1 MKTLSRQLI
10 VAFLAVTVP
19 GTAVLGGVTL
29 YSLRTLGAVSDQL
42 AEITLSL
49 EATRD
54 LDRALARA
62 QAAVGT
68 GPRFDTLM
76 RTALSHAG
84 SCATAECHASAR
96 TPAQMAG
103 RLAESMERIRQA
115 GAAPGA
121 SAVGARALLAALRDE
136 LEPMSMALLVRV
148 EDLSAQAR
156 AVRRWTSLLVGSLTL
171 VIALTACG
179 AAVIVGDW
187 VARPLRQVVV
197 AIRRVMAGDWTSR
210 VPAGGAAEV
219 DEVASAF
226 NAMVEE
232 LRRSREQLENYSR
245 TLEADVTDRTA
256 ALEKKE
262 RELMQAEKLASLGRL
277 AAGVAHEL
285 NNPLTSVVMS
295 ANLAMEELAP
305 DSPLLEDLR
314 RIEMEAQRCTRIIE
328 DLHTFARHHEVR
340 KLPGRVDAVV
350 ERALWSAR
358 AELDKRGIDVT
369 RDIPP
374 GLPPMSW
381 DADRIVQV
389 LTNLFVNAAQAM
401 GQGGRLTV
409 RCRGED
415 GWLRLEVRDTGPGV
429 PAEHRSRIFDPFF
442 TTKRDGT
449 GLGLSI
455 SHGIVERHGGRIE
468 LASRTRS
475 EATAGDETGT
485 TVTIVLPVAV
495 AA

>member
-1 MKTLSRQLI
+1 
-10 VAFLAVTVP
+10 
-19 GTAVLGGVTL
+19 
-29 YSLRTLGAVSDQL
+29 
-42 AEITLSL
+42 
-49 EATRD
+49 
-54 LDRALARA
+54 
-62 QAAVGT
+62 
-68 GPRFDTLM
+68 
-76 RTALSHAG
+76 
-84 SCATAECHASAR
+84 
-96 TPAQMAG
+96 
-103 RLAESMERIRQA
+103 MERIRAA

-121 SAVGARALLAALRDE
+121 DAVSAGALLASLRDE
-136 LEPMSMALLVRV
+136 LEPMSTALRERV
-148 EDLSAQAR
+148 EDLSARAQ
-156 AVRRWTSLLVGSLTL
+156 AVRRWASLLVGSLTVVVVL
-171 VIALTACG
+171 AACG
-179 AAVIVGDW
+179 LAVVVADW
-187 VARPLRQVVV
+187 LARPLREVVG

-210 VPAGGAAEV
+210 VPAGGAAEL

-245 TLEADVTDRTA
+245 TLEADVSDRTL

-295 ANLAMEELAP
+295 ANLAMEELTP
-305 DSPLLEDLR
+305 GSPLLEDLR

-328 DLHTFARHHEVR
+328 DLHTFARHHEVL
-340 KLPGRVDAVV
+340 KTPGRVDAVV
-350 ERALWSAR
+350 DRALWSAK
-358 AELDKRGIDVT
+358 AELDKRGIEVAC
-369 RDIPP
+369 DIPA
-374 GLPPMSW
+374 GLPPMTW

-409 RCRGED
+409 RCRRDG

-429 PAEHRSRIFDPFF
+429 PVEHRSRIFDPFF

-455 SHGIVERHGGRIE
+455 SHGIVERHGGHIE
-468 LASRTRS
+468 VDSRTRA
-475 EATAGDETGT
+475 EAAAGEETGT
-485 TVTIVLPVAV
+485 TITIVLPVE
-495 AA
+495 AAA